1 MKSLTPLKG
10 PACWAVIVTLAVLCL
25 DGQLVFAAGEEAG
38 GGWRPMYDRIMLC
51 VNFLILVFI
60 LVKFLKNPLKNFFKN
75 QRQTIIDEI
84 DRLEKEKAATE
95 SALLD
100 MENRVTAGDAQVQA
114 IRKRLASEGET
125 IKQKI
130 IENAKQ
136 QSEYMMAAA
145 RKNINNHFLEAKKTF
160 QAELIDLAI
169 NEASGKLSSAI
180 DTKDHQRLINQFLSD
195 LAVTRS

>member
-1 MKSLTPLKG
+1 
-10 PACWAVIVTLAVLCL
+10 
-25 DGQLVFAAGEEAG
+25 
-38 GGWRPMYDRIMLC
+38 MYDRIMLC

-60 LVKFLKNPLKNFFKN
+60 LVKLLKNPLKNFFKS

-95 SALLD
+95 AALLEV
-100 MENRVTAGDAQVQA
+100 ENRVTAGDAQVQA

-136 QSEYMMAAA
+136 QSEYMLAAA

-160 QAELIDLAI
+160 QAELIDMAI

-180 DTKDHQRLINQFLSD
+180 DIKDHQRLINQFLSD
-195 LAVTRS
+195 LAVTRQ